1 VSKEPVVGYEDSG
14 DMPLRVAALSGLS
27 STMAPFGGGN
37 YARSSQLFE
46 SGFSGFPGLT
56 ITSMA

>member
-27 STMAPFGGGN
+27 STMHH
-37 YARSSQLFE
+37 
-46 SGFSGFPGLT
+46 SGVEIMRAAASYLNQDFQDFQD
-56 ITSMA
+56 